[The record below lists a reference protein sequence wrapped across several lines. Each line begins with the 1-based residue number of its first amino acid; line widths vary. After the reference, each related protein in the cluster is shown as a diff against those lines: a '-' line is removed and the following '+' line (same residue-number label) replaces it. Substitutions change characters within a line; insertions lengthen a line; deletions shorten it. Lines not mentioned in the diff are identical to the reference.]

1 MFLGPLPCRGEK
13 GLSQV
18 RESSMSHSDDLTVS
32 PGESVGQRPEVLF
45 TPGKI
50 QRRGQCLPRACQ
62 KTKKRSLCWEDTGHP
77 VRCGVLHEAQAWAAG
92 EGQPGTGLR
101 QPQGGTADMTV
112 KEGQEVE
119 KEPRRQVRGLRD
131 ARKCPA
137 KELALNVSPK
147 LQAPMPHL
155 SPVLHCRSGACIWAG
170 RKGRSRPC
178 RRPLCRRISLK
189 QAE

>member
-1 MFLGPLPCRGEK
+1 MAPPRLWSKVLHHPLKIGPWVGQTATSRAQKIGVEAEASREFLWKRLLEHGVFLGPLPCRGEK

-92 EGQPGTGLR
+92 EGQPGTR
-101 QPQGGTADMTV
+101 A
-112 KEGQEVE
+112 EAAS
-119 KEPRRQVRGLRD
+119 RG
-131 ARKCPA
+131 
-137 KELALNVSPK
+137 
-147 LQAPMPHL
+147 
-155 SPVLHCRSGACIWAG
+155 HCWQL
-170 RKGRSRPC
+170 RKGRRWRKNPGGRWGVWGMHESAPR
-178 RRPLCRRISLK
+178 K
-189 QAE
+189 N